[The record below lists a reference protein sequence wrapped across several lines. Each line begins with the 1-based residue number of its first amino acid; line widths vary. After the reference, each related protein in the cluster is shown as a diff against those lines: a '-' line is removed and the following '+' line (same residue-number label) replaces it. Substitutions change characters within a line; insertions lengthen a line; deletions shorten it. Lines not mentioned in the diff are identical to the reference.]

1 VGKQAIPRSNGDG
14 AWRLAA
20 LIAVLALCLRLVWP
34 APPIPPAVIGA
45 DGVATFG
52 EHALCLAGGGDLPAS
67 GKETPAAPADH
78 ADHDSA
84 RCCLFHAVSGV
95 TPVPPAAAM
104 RIAFVAP
111 APPSVEAVPYRAPA
125 YPRGTSPARAP
136 PVI

>member
-1 VGKQAIPRSNGDG
+1 M
-14 AWRLAA
+14 
-20 LIAVLALCLRLVWP
+20 
-34 APPIPPAVIGA
+34 PPAAIGA
-45 DGVATFG
+45 DGAVTFG

-84 RCCLFHAVSGV
+84 CCLFHAVSGV
-95 TPVPPAAAM
+95 TPTPPAAAE
-104 RIAFVAP
+104 RIAFAAP
-111 APPSVEAVPYRAPA
+111 VPPASEAVPYRAPA

>member
-1 VGKQAIPRSNGDG
+1 VAKQAIQRSNGDG
-14 AWRLAA
+14 ARRLAA

-34 APPIPPAVIGA
+34 APPMPSAVIGA

-67 GKETPAAPADH
+67 GKEAPAAP

-111 APPSVEAVPYRAPA
+111 AAPSVEAVPYRAPA